1 MGNRITVKQAQA
13 QVDFLNSFLH
23 NSTETSERID
33 GYWRAIPGRY
43 VIDSAYGGYKLSRYC
58 NNGGGQSDISYYRM
72 TAREL
77 YYVVSSMVTML
88 EQEKQNPAPN

>member
-13 QVDFLNSFLH
+13 QVDFLNSILH

-33 GYWRAIPGRY
+33 GKWKAIPGRY
-43 VIDSAYGGYKLSRYC
+43 VIDSAYGGHKLSRYC
-58 NNGGGQSDISYYRM
+58 NEGGGQSDISYYRM

-77 YYVVSSMVTML
+77 YYVVNSMVMML
-88 EQEKQNPAPN
+88 EHERQNPAPN

>member
-13 QVDFLNSFLH
+13 QVDFLNSILH
-23 NSTETSERID
+23 NSTETGERID

-43 VIDSAYGGYKLSRYC
+43 VDSAYGGYKLSRYC

-77 YYVVSSMVTML
+77 YYVVSSMVTMARA
-88 EQEKQNPAPN
+88 EKQNPAPN